1 MRQKLTIITA
11 LLPRPPVLIVD
22 EPMVGL
28 DPHAARQVREL
39 FRAHADA
46 GNTVLL
52 TTHSLPLAEAVCDR
66 LVVLDRGRV
75 LGAGSMDDLRSQ
87 TGTVKGGVSG
97 DSLERVFFRLL
108 DEERARAEQEPGA
121 TPRPRVNGSLLRLK
135 LTGLRNALWRGPKLG
150 FLGLA
155 LLGLLLVWAEVWGT
169 TRALHFLGSFGF
181 IGLGVFRRV
190 LETGLLVLSAGVTF
204 SAITTA
210 ISTLYLSDDLNFLL
224 AQPIPAR
231 QVFGLKVAETFL
243 AAALVPTVLT
253 LPILY
258 ALSVYF
264 AAPWWCYP
272 IITLTAVLLY
282 ALPVGLGALLA
293 VLLMRVSPVSR
304 VREVATGLGVVIS
317 AGLVYGVRALHPEAL
332 VARAADPL
340 QLNALLRQL
349 SGEGSLVWP
358 HGWAAAVIWDAAHG
372 HLHWALLPLLAL
384 SVVLAVC
391 ATLLASYAYQAGWAR
406 NLDSSRLRLDPAPR
420 RPGKLE
426 QRLRRFGPGGLL
438 ASKDLTVT
446 LRDPTQWSQLLVLAA
461 LAAVY
466 LVSIRS
472 LPLPP
477 IPGFRGVLGYFQL
490 AFQGFVLAGVGVR
503 MAFPALSTEGRG
515 YWLLRTAPHRRPDR
529 AGQVSGPASADA
541 APQPHAGPEQRGAAE
556 SGRRDRDRL
565 GAGGP
570 EQRPGSDGAGR
581 GPGRGAS
588 RFTADNPAEI
598 GFSPGGLLY
607 IGAGLLCS
615 LVLVGLLARPV
626 LLSITLGFAYPGLS
640 AYGTAWGLG
649 GLAGLLIFTVLG
661 TWGPLAW
668 GAARL
673 DRLE

>member
-1 MRQKLTIITA
+1 M
-11 LLPRPPVLIVD
+11 
-22 EPMVGL
+22 
-28 DPHAARQVREL
+28 
-39 FRAHADA
+39 
-46 GNTVLL
+46 
-52 TTHSLPLAEAVCDR
+52 
-66 LVVLDRGRV
+66 
-75 LGAGSMDDLRSQ
+75 
-87 TGTVKGGVSG
+87 
-97 DSLERVFFRLL
+97 
-108 DEERARAEQEPGA
+108 
-121 TPRPRVNGSLLRLK
+121 NGSLLHLK

-155 LLGLLLVWAEVWGT
+155 LLGAALVWAEVWGS

-204 SAITTA
+204 SAVTTA

-231 QVFGLKVAETFL
+231 RVFGLKVAETFL
-243 AAALVPTVLT
+243 AAALVPTLLT

-258 ALSVYF
+258 ALAAYF

-272 IITLTAVLLY
+272 LVTLTAVLLY

-293 VLLMRVSPVSR
+293 VILMRLSPVSR

-317 AGLVYGVRALHPEAL
+317 AGLVYAVRALHPEAL

-349 SGEGSLVWP
+349 SGEGSLAWP
-358 HGWAAAVIWDAAHG
+358 HGWAAAVIWQAAHG
-372 HLHWALLPLLAL
+372 SLHWALLPLLAL
-384 SVVLAVC
+384 SVLLAVC
-391 ATLLASYAYQAGWAR
+391 ATLLASHAYQAGWAR
-406 NLDSSRLRLDPAPR
+406 SLDSSRLRLDPAPR
-420 RPGKLE
+420 RPGRLE

-438 ASKDLTVT
+438 AYKDLTLT

-477 IPGFRGVLGYFQL
+477 IPGFRGILGYFQL

-503 MAFPALSTEGRG
+503 LAFPALSTEGRG
-515 YWLLRTAPHRRPDR
+515 YWLLRTAPLTAAQIVR
-529 AGQVSGPASADA
+529 AKFLGLLPLMVLLSLTLALSSALLLNL
-541 APQPHAGPEQRGAAE
+541 GAATVLA
-556 SGRRDRDRL
+556 SVLVGLSSALVLTALGVGL
-565 GAGGP
+565 GAALP
-570 EQRPGSDGAGR
+570 
-581 GPGRGAS
+581 

-615 LVLVGLLARPV
+615 VVLVALLARPV
-626 LLSITLGFAYPGLS
+626 LLSITLAFAYPGLS
-640 AYGTAWGLG
+640 AYGTAWGSG
-649 GLAGLLIFTVLG
+649 GLIGLLLFTLLG
-661 TWGPLAW
+661 TWLPLWW